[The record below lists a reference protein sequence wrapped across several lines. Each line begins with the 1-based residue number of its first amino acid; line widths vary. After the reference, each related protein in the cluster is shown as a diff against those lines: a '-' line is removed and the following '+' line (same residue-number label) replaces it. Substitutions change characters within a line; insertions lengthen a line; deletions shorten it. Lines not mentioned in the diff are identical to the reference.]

1 MTTKPS
7 ESTFDT
13 YIEDSRLT
21 AVVRAH
27 PVRVLALVATLLVLP
42 FVLTGTGNDYWLT
55 LLVEMFVF
63 AIAVVSFDLLF
74 GYTGLLSFGHALF
87 FGLGT
92 YTVAIVTRDTSLSF
106 YGAIPVALVVV
117 PVVAVVVGLVAL
129 RLRGVYFA
137 ILMLAFGQLGYEL
150 VLQMTDLTGG
160 VNGISGLEIPPLF
173 GVDPTGAYAAYY
185 ISLTVLGV
193 VYVGLRRVTNSPF
206 GQVLGGIHQNEDRMR
221 MLGINVYR
229 HKLVSFVLAGFVGG
243 IAGLL
248 YPLYLNFIDP
258 SLLNWTTTGD
268 MLMMT
273 LIGGMGTLWGPI
285 LGAGFYILAQGLLET
300 ITEQWRLI
308 LGLIFIVVVL
318 GFPSGIAGLLD
329 DGTSVR
335 AELGETGERLRGLL
349 DDWGG
354 ER

>member
-7 ESTFDT
+7 ESTFNT

-27 PVRVLALVATLLVLP
+27 PVRVLALIATLLVLP

-63 AIAVVSFDLLF
+63 AIAVVSFDLLL

-92 YTVAIVTRDTSLSF
+92 YTVAIVARDTSLSF

-150 VLQMTDLTGG
+150 ILQMTDLTGG

-285 LGAGFYILAQGLLET
+285 LGAGFYILAQGLLES

-308 LGLIFIVVVL
+308 LGLIFIMVVL

-329 DGTSVR
+329 DETSVR

>member
-1 MTTKPS
+1 
-7 ESTFDT
+7 
-13 YIEDSRLT
+13 
-21 AVVRAH
+21 
-27 PVRVLALVATLLVLP
+27 
-42 FVLTGTGNDYWLT
+42 
-55 LLVEMFVF
+55 
-63 AIAVVSFDLLF
+63 
-74 GYTGLLSFGHALF
+74 
-87 FGLGT
+87 
-92 YTVAIVTRDTSLSF
+92 
-106 YGAIPVALVVV
+106 
-117 PVVAVVVGLVAL
+117 
-129 RLRGVYFA
+129 
-137 ILMLAFGQLGYEL
+137 
-150 VLQMTDLTGG
+150 
-160 VNGISGLEIPPLF
+160 
-173 GVDPTGAYAAYY
+173 
-185 ISLTVLGV
+185 
-193 VYVGLRRVTNSPF
+193 
-206 GQVLGGIHQNEDRMR
+206 
-221 MLGINVYR
+221 
-229 HKLVSFVLAGFVGG
+229 VLAGFVGG

-285 LGAGFYILAQGLLET
+285 LGAGFYILAQGLLES

-329 DGTSVR
+329 DETSVR